1 MTEQAHKSLLPHS
14 TFHPG
19 TRRVGENILRSGG
32 IITQEEQP
40 RDMINRMVKAVYEVE
55 SRWDYS
61 LVDTQAEMDKMTQA
75 LDRGY
80 CVMGSPVMTNAG
92 RFQQPVSSCYVPSA
106 DLRKGLA
113 HVKKDVVDSQA
124 SGMGSGFDFS
134 DIDDPVS
141 VLRGLNQ
148 LTLDSQASYKHGRSI
163 GNMASITVRHPKLL
177 DFISIKE
184 GADKRGEEWR
194 FNISVNIDDEFMQAA
209 KKGRTIRMT
218 DGTKVNAKKL
228 YNRIVSLAA
237 NTGDPGLLFMDRLN
251 EDNPTPNVGRYTSVA
266 PCAEVGLAPGE
277 TCQFG
282 YINVG
287 KFIKDGRVDI
297 DGLTNVTEMMTRALD
312 NALEI
317 NIDNALTPESAE
329 ISRLKRKIGI
339 GMYGLADLL
348 AQLHLKYD
356 SDEARRVAQDVMAV
370 INYSSKFASHELAR
384 KRGSFGAL
392 NDVIH
397 GSKYD
402 EEPGYLVRKYAKTD
416 TTYVHPSDWIEL
428 DGLVKSSR
436 YLRNASTTAL
446 PPTGKTALIGGAYSW
461 SIEPYFDHIIAA
473 KDKNGKV
480 TRLINGVLLQE
491 IREHVPDVKQR
502 KQILQQIWAENKLG
516 GGSDV
521 PQMILDSFDTAL
533 EISHKGHMSMVGVL
547 QAMNDESVSKTI
559 NLPAET
565 TEKEIAAIYM
575 EAWEMGLKGVTI
587 FRDKSRDH
595 QPQDLAE
602 S

>member
-1 MTEQAHKSLLPHS
+1 MSQLRHESLTPNSH
-14 TFHPG
+14 FHPLTG
-19 TRRVGENILRSGG
+19 RVGENILKTGG
-32 IITQEEQP
+32 IVAKGERPME
-40 RDMINRMVKAVYEVE
+40 MVNRMLKAVYEVE
-55 SRWDYS
+55 ARWGYS
-61 LVDTQAEMDKMTQA
+61 EAETQVEMDKMTQA
-75 LDRGY
+75 LDGGY

-92 RFQQPVSSCYVPSA
+92 RFQQPLSSCYVPSA

-134 DIDDPVS
+134 DIEDPVA

-148 LTLDSQASYKHGRSI
+148 MTLDNQASYKHGRSI

-177 DFISIKE
+177 EFISIKE

-194 FNISVNIDDEFMQAA
+194 FNISVNMDDEFMRAA
-209 KKGRTIRMT
+209 KKGKTIRLT
-218 DGTKVNAKKL
+218 DGTKVNAKTL

-251 EDNPTPNVGRYTSVA
+251 EDNPTPNVGMYTSVA

-287 KFIKDGRVDI
+287 KFIKNGQVDI

-312 NALEI
+312 NSLEV
-317 NIDNALTPESAE
+317 NIDNALTPESAA
-329 ISRLKRKIGI
+329 ISQLKRKIGI

-356 SDEARRVAQDVMAV
+356 SDEARRVAQDVMAI
-370 INYSSKFASHELAR
+370 INYSSKITSHELA
-384 KRGSFGAL
+384 KQRGSFGAL

-397 GSKYD
+397 GSRYD

-416 TTYVHPSDWIEL
+416 TTYVHPSDWVEL
-428 DGLVKSSR
+428 DGLIKSSR

-461 SIEPYFDHIIAA
+461 SIEPYFDHIVAA
-473 KDKNGKV
+473 RDENGKV
-480 TRLINGVLLQE
+480 TRLINRVLLQE
-491 IREHVPDVKQR
+491 IRNNVPDAAQR
-502 KQILQQIWAENKLG
+502 KRIFQQIWTENKLG
-516 GGSDV
+516 GGNDV

-533 EISHKGHMSMVGVL
+533 EISHKGHMAMVGVL
-547 QAMNDESVSKTI
+547 QAVNDESVSKTI
-559 NLPAET
+559 NLPATT
-565 TEKEIAAIYM
+565 TEKEIADIYM
-575 EAWEMGLKGVTI
+575 EAWELGLKGVTI
-587 FRDKSRDH
+587 FRDQSREN
-595 QPQDLAE
+595 QPQDLSE